1 MANKYA
7 NQIYEAIDI
16 LTDQKLRNLKLDCT
30 VQAIVKDN
38 TNADKGYYT
47 IEIQDANQ
55 NQQIIARSNRI
66 DYVYPLNSCVYVTI
80 PQNNS
85 ALDKWILGSVE
96 VETSELD
103 AYYLEEERPVQSGA
117 EEDAF
122 DGALAL
128 AQLIGGGDMLIIDF
142 KVKDSEASGDGDG
155 KLSFKG
161 ALKVGNT
168 ELVPVEL
175 NEDNIEG
182 DPYFVDDTQRFTYK
196 IPAREYEITDEISFK
211 VDEESE
217 PVDIEIEKIYIGKS
231 DNKPF
236 TKLLTAKLLNT
247 ADPPQPQEKIVFN
260 FAADAIQRLQLKAYY
275 NGVAI
280 ENNVTYSWAFD
291 DTTMNHVI
299 SGSMTSKNATFS
311 RNELWRDGT
320 FNFTAAI
327 TYDGERVPITSSVS
341 SINFPVVSISQSTA
355 GETTTL
361 TANLMVGSDIKEN
374 PWGGRTELTYL
385 WNDRSTNKFIT
396 RSKLKSGDSQN
407 YTCTV
412 KQQGI
417 EIGSGNSVVIPQ
429 PEAAAQGVIAITNG
443 NALLVWDESNTFKND
458 EIVLSA
464 TIYDVNGKE
473 VCSTADDGTEKPVT
487 GDNGWL
493 QSITWTV
500 HANDLYKVK
509 DNTETDDPTLTIV
522 AKGDFNLDVEVPQIE
537 VTLTIK
543 EDKFHQY
550 YPNRELKDYTNL
562 YAITEFT
569 ATQQG
574 MPGTNGSKY
583 IVKPLVDYATV
594 TQDFVDF
601 SVECKT
607 PVVNFAGG
615 SDVGYYLELKYQLFA
630 NDISKQY
637 LLSKYDTLY
646 FQIEDTS
653 ALDQFYDGSISL
665 TEALFNSEQTLY
677 TSIKY
682 DEILWDPT
690 KTNYLE
696 NVSITIKLKSS
707 IDSSIDVDFDRGEVY
722 QYNLQINGD
731 TKGSY
736 DISNYTSSGSGYIEN
751 WTWNDSYSIQEYGF
765 LAAAA
770 PYIRVKPRVW
780 DVELKQWLP
789 EEGLSYSTQL
799 MYTRNPEGISKV
811 VNTNEYHLTVT
822 SVDFNTTNIIRL
834 TVMLDGKK
842 FTTYLPLVIGTEE
855 TTKEKFAECLDHP
868 FFYVMYDST
877 STVPFYRYKQN
888 AQSLWI
894 KSNCNYEIA
903 FNYDLAPKYL
913 TSSSGVLGVKVND
926 QKIFTND
933 GENENFALTSLTSAF
948 YVPILFANVTSLYD
962 FVGEWDGESAKIGED
977 YVISPIAAFG
987 DKDENNKFTGLVLG
1001 AVNDSHTSYEEEFKG
1016 MIGYYQN
1023 QRTFELNATNGMAK
1037 FGRNGKGQI
1046 VIDPSQDEAL
1056 IYGGNNI
1063 NDFLTLTS
1071 DQIDTVY
1078 VGASSTCQKIII
1090 KENAQIVFK
1099 NTEDQTFILSN
1110 IGQQTINA
1118 PFNNNYLGAINTT
1131 QYGEI
1136 GQGKLTIISISN
1148 INIDGQK
1155 EFNGMLINLTSP
1167 SIKWYNNAFSINK
1180 YGELNLTS
1188 IGQHS
1193 SFIHIGAL
1201 DANGDSGIYTQIDNE
1216 GISGSRAYFNSI
1228 EASDY
1233 IGQNLTI
1240 ATISGVALNST
1251 QPNYLTTVI
1260 KSNRIDLFPDNSLVF
1275 SRKELLRT
1283 GELCRSIGSNYTTL
1297 LETTTGNNYSPYVR
1311 ISAHR
1316 DDNKASSS
1324 SSTYVQETIN
1334 SNNTSEINCTI
1345 NRADSNFS
1353 FTFNVSL
1360 SLTNNSS
1367 NPQGPITSYLSIPQ
1381 FHFTSYGTFKDTSVG
1396 PETYAN
1402 IELTSTNP
1410 TLSVGATTSFVGVQ
1424 SSNLTSTWNQKH
1436 RLICWIG
1443 PNISNKST
1451 IWNSIINSVNVAN
1464 YDTYSLKMKY
1474 TNNNQDYYVWVSP
1487 VLRSFENNK
1496 ATSTTI
1502 NQFTISGTVNQTF
1515 LNYPIIVQVR
1525 EDTTD
1530 PGTSFTGGLVEF
1542 RLGDRETVTSTNQ
1555 YGAVIFTDTSLGSI
1569 NRVVPQAY
1577 INELHYKTS
1586 AGDITSD
1593 RNLKNTI
1600 TPLSSQYLSLIDK
1613 LTPVSYK
1620 YNDGSSGRIHTG
1632 MIAQDVEDAMTEVG
1646 LTSQD
1651 FAGLVIREMGTENQT
1666 YALRYEEFI
1675 APMIG
1680 KIQQQD
1686 KEISDLK
1693 SEIQELKTLISQ
1705 LRGQEG

>member
-117 EEDAF
+117 GSAF

-161 ALKVGNT
+161 ALKVGDT

-196 IPAREYEITDEISFK
+196 IPAHEYEITDIISF
-211 VDEESE
+211 EATSAI
-217 PVDIEIEKIYIGKS
+217 DIEIDKIYIGKS
-231 DNKPF
+231 DNEPF
-236 TKLLTAKLLNT
+236 TKLLTAKLLNVPEQST
-247 ADPPQPQEKIVFN
+247 IEPEPQEKIVFN
-260 FAADAIQRLQLKAYY
+260 FAADAIQRLQLQAYY

-280 ENNVTYSWAFD
+280 ENNVTYLWAFD

-299 SGSMTSKNATFS
+299 LGSVTGKNATFS
-311 RNELWRDGT
+311 RNELWRNGT

-327 TYDGERVPITSSVS
+327 TYDGERIPIASSVS
-341 SINFPVVSISQSTA
+341 SINFPIVSISQSTA

-361 TANLMVGSDIKEN
+361 TANLMVGSEIRHR
-374 PWGGRTELTYL
+374 PWGGRTVLTYL
-385 WNDRSTNKFIT
+385 WNDGSTTPFIT
-396 RSKLKSGDSQN
+396 RPKLKSGDSQN

-550 YPNRELKDYTNL
+550 YPDRELKDYTNL

-594 TQDFVDF
+594 TQDHVDF
-601 SVECKT
+601 SVKCKT

-646 FQIEDTS
+646 FYLEDNS

-690 KTNYLE
+690 ETNYLE

-933 GENENFALTSLTSAF
+933 GENENFVLTSLTSAF

-962 FVGEWDGESAKIGED
+962 FVGEWDGESAKIGDD

-987 DKDENNKFTGLVLG
+987 GKNENNKFTGLVLG
-1001 AVNDSHTSYEEEFKG
+1001 AVNDSHTSYEKEFKG

-1037 FGRNGKGQI
+1037 FGRSGKGQI
-1046 VIDPSQDEAL
+1046 IIDPSQDEAL
-1056 IYGGNNI
+1056 IYGGNYNVDDLKSAIKIKATYDSSTSYILSLDEDSINFKTENIGGGQIDFTLFEGSPLQTLDI
-1063 NDFLTLTS
+1063 ND
-1071 DQIDTVY
+1071 DQIYNQSWDEEFDDDT
-1078 VGASSTCQKIII
+1078 STLAPEQSVIVII
-1090 KENAQIVFK
+1090 KN
-1099 NTEDQTFILSN
+1099 
-1110 IGQQTINA
+1110 
-1118 PFNNNYLGAINTT
+1118 
-1131 QYGEI
+1131 
-1136 GQGKLTIISISN
+1136 ISN
-1148 INIDGQK
+1148 IVSA
-1155 EFNGMLINLTSP
+1155 EGMLINLTKP
-1167 SIKWYNNAFSINK
+1167 SIEWGNENFSVDKDGKLNTINGYFK
-1180 YGELNLTS
+1180 NGYFEGEIHANTGELENINIINGNVSVSDASGTFFQINSNGVQIFRKATVGLLTVTNESLYTENYGLYFSNSTLELNNGAVKFSAIDSNNTS
-1188 IGQHS
+1188 ILAQTGTLKFGLSNSYLKFSTES
-1193 SFIHIGAL
+1193 SI
-1201 DANGDSGIYTQIDNE
+1201 SGIEYPT
-1216 GISGSRAYFNSI
+1216 Y
-1228 EASDY
+1228 Y
-1233 IGQNLTI
+1233 LTVQGKRERSYHVSWS
-1240 ATISGVALNST
+1240 ATISGHLSSTNNKPSSSVAWHVVEYNKLTQVST
-1251 QPNYLTTVI
+1251 YSALEPYIDTYWGNTGSSHTLSLPNIQGINNTYNFSANYVH
-1260 KSNRIDLFPDNSLVF
+1260 SDFAYNARANNRLIFW
-1275 SRKELLRT
+1275 
-1283 GELCRSIGSNYTTL
+1283 IGDKQNIA
-1297 LETTTGNNYSPYVR
+1297 GINNYRLRHLIFAINQLS
-1311 ISAHR
+1311 
-1316 DDNKASSS
+1316 
-1324 SSTYVQETIN
+1324 ETK
-1334 SNNTSEINCTI
+1334 
-1345 NRADSNFS
+1345 
-1353 FTFNVSL
+1353 
-1360 SLTNNSS
+1360 
-1367 NPQGPITSYLSIPQ
+1367 G
-1381 FHFTSYGTFKDTSVG
+1381 
-1396 PETYAN
+1396 
-1402 IELTSTNP
+1402 
-1410 TLSVGATTSFVGVQ
+1410 
-1424 SSNLTSTWNQKH
+1424 
-1436 RLICWIG
+1436 
-1443 PNISNKST
+1443 
-1451 IWNSIINSVNVAN
+1451 SIIDAPG
-1464 YDTYSLKMKY
+1464 
-1474 TNNNQDYYVWVSP
+1474 TN
-1487 VLRSFENNK
+1487 
-1496 ATSTTI
+1496 ATSTDYMQVYVTPEVDSNGFAQGTTNTWKTMLSNGIMTSDTYQIGMNYTAIDPSQTGTI
-1502 NQFTISGTVNQTF
+1502 WFH
-1515 LNYPIIVQVR
+1515 
-1525 EDTTD
+1525 
-1530 PGTSFTGGLVEF
+1530 
-1542 RLGDRETVTSTNQ
+1542 
-1555 YGAVIFTDTSLGSI
+1555 TSLTPDGSWNIGTATNKWNHLYASNI
-1569 NRVVPQAY
+1569 NGAAAS
-1577 INELHYKTS
+1577 NT
-1586 AGDITSD
+1586 TSD

-1600 TPLSSQYLSLIDK
+1600 APLTSQYLSLIDK

-1632 MIAQDVEDAMTEVG
+1632 MIAQDVEDAMAEVG